1 MTTEEKRSRMTAMC
15 RIGNKSPYN
24 DCGMCRI
31 SDSCRKTGHPPE
43 YMSNDT
49 VETIYNNAIQIKV
62 PTADMTTR
70 EMRNELTRVC
80 DLVTVEDCRNSTCPI
95 SKSCDKYSE
104 RIPENMTAEQVRA
117 VYADLVR
124 LEKFKEEQNAQGETG
139 FP

>member
-1 MTTEEKRSRMTAMC
+1 MTTDEKRLALIEMC

-49 VETIYNNAIQIKV
+49 VETIYNDAVQVKA
-62 PTADMTTR
+62 PTANMTVR
-70 EMRNELTRVC
+70 EMRTELTRVC
-80 DLVTVEDCRNSTCPI
+80 DLVTAEGCRNGACPI
-95 SKSCDKYSE
+95 GESCDKYSKD
-104 RIPENMTAEQVRA
+104 IPEEATAEHVKE

-124 LEKFKEEQNAQGETG
+124 LGKFKEE
-139 FP
+139 

>member
-1 MTTEEKRSRMTAMC
+1 MTTDEKRLALIEMC

-31 SDSCRKTGHPPE
+31 SDSCRKTGHPPK

-49 VETIYNNAIQIKV
+49 VETIYNDAVQIKAL
-62 PTADMTTR
+62 TAKMTVR

-80 DLVTVEDCRNSTCPI
+80 DLVTAEDCRNGACPI
-95 SKSCDKYSE
+95 DESCDKCRE
-104 RIPENMTAEQVRA
+104 WHTPEQMSTEGIRV

-124 LEKFKEEQNAQGETG
+124 LGKFKED
-139 FP
+139 

>member
-1 MTTEEKRSRMTAMC
+1 MTTDEKRLALIEMC

-49 VETIYNNAIQIKV
+49 VETIYNDAVQIKAL
-62 PTADMTTR
+62 TAKMTVR
-70 EMRNELTRVC
+70 EMRIGLTRVC
-80 DLVTVEDCRNSTCPI
+80 DLVTVEDCLDGKCPI
-95 SKSCDKYSE
+95 DESCDKCSE
-104 RIPENMTAEQVRA
+104 HIPENMSDEGIEV

-124 LEKFKEEQNAQGETG
+124 LGKFKEG
-139 FP
+139 